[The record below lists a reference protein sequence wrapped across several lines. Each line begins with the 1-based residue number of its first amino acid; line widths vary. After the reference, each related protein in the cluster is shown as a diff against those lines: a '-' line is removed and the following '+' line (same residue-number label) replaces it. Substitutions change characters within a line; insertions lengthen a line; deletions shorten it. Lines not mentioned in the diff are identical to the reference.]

1 MWTIRITVQFGESTQ
16 PGVKISVEDSGAGVA
31 PEILPF
37 LFTPF
42 VTSKPKG
49 SGHGLG
55 LAISR
60 ELIVSL
66 GGELNLDNR
75 PPPSTGCIATILLPL
90 TMDN

>member
-1 MWTIRITVQFGESTQ
+1 MM
-16 PGVKISVEDSGAGVA
+16 P
-31 PEILPF
+31 L

-60 ELIVSL
+60 ELMVSL
-66 GGELNLDNR
+66 GGELTLDNR
-75 PPPSTGCIATILLPL
+75 PAPSTGCIATILLAL
-90 TMDN
+90 DHG